1 MRTNV
6 STNLMVWSENNLT
19 LYSPKDFF
27 QNLKTMHIDGEIVR
41 YMSYGTQLRKIDS
54 VVQFMDNVFENS
66 SIYYCVI
73 WDEKEEVDT
82 REEYLEVR
90 R

>member
-1 MRTNV
+1 MKANV

-41 YMSYGTQLRKIDS
+41 YMSYGTDLRKIDS
-54 VVQFMDNVFENS
+54 VVQFMDNVFENG

-73 WDEKEEVDT
+73 WDEKEEFDT
-82 REEYLEVR
+82 REEYKEVR

>member
-1 MRTNV
+1 
-6 STNLMVWSENNLT
+6 MVWSENNLT

-41 YMSYGTQLRKIDS
+41 YMSYGTQLRRIDS

-73 WDEKEEVDT
+73 WDEKEEFDT